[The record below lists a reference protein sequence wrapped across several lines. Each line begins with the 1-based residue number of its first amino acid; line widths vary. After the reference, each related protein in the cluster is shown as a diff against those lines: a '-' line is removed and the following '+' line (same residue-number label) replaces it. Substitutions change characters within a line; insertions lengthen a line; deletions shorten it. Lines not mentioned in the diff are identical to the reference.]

1 MSAAYG
7 AITIKLCKCMKE
19 RTGLSALKEQ
29 PKEENEIKVKSRHQC
44 SFNKKINSIKNQ
56 SIVMMKDVITVNP
69 INPRIGV
76 KNFTDEKKC
85 CECCERC
92 DLLPFK
98 TYEVGD
104 FFIELLDQ
112 PKRVQNALNL

>member
-29 PKEENEIKVKSRHQC
+29 PKEENEIKVKSRHHC

-56 SIVMMKDVITVNP
+56 SIVMMKDVITVNS
-69 INPRIGV
+69 RIGV
-76 KNFTDEKKC
+76 KNFEEEKKC
-85 CECCERC
+85 CECCQRC
-92 DLLPFK
+92 DMLPFK
-98 TYEVGD
+98 NYEVSE
-104 FFIELLDQ
+104 FFL
-112 PKRVQNALNL
+112 

>member
-29 PKEENEIKVKSRHQC
+29 PKEENEIKVKSRHHC
-44 SFNKKINSIKNQ
+44 SFNKKINSLKNQ
-56 SIVMMKDVITVNP
+56 SIVIMKDVITVNS
-69 INPRIGV
+69 RIGV
-76 KNFTDEKKC
+76 KTFEDEKKC
-85 CECCERC
+85 CECCQRC

-98 TYEVGD
+98 NYEVSN
-104 FFIELLDQ
+104 FF
-112 PKRVQNALNL
+112 